1 MSDPRSVHK
10 FCPNRKG
17 KCTFIVKD
25 HHCGEPEEALV
36 HQRWEAKERKAKE
49 DDPIARLTAER
60 DRLREALVEIAEGC
74 KEPIQRTC
82 DDCLYDNYAYCN
94 EYSKIIARKA
104 LEEK

>member
-1 MSDPRSVHK
+1 VNDIDYAHIHDA
-10 FCPNRKG
+10 
-17 KCTFIVKD
+17 KCRIMGTLSIYIPYGYREQIGYNIETEMQRVA
-25 HHCGEPEEALV
+25 HHE
-36 HQRWEAKERKAKE
+36 
-49 DDPIARLTAER
+49 IARLTAER

-74 KEPIQRTC
+74 REPIQRMC